1 MWEKNIIAKLKFT
14 TKEYNF
20 QEQDENTD
28 KLAKQK
34 LEAISKYIQHFQH
47 CLAHTM
53 HFTLYIYAIHD
64 HVKKR

>member
-34 LEAISKYIQHFQH
+34 LEAISKYI
-47 CLAHTM
+47 
-53 HFTLYIYAIHD
+53 
-64 HVKKR
+64 